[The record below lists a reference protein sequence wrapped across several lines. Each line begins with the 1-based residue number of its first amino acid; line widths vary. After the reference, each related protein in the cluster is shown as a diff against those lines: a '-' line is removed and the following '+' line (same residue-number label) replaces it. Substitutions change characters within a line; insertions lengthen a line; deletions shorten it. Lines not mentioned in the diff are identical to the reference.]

1 MENFKG
7 FPVGHIDEIEVSKL
21 RLDPFNPRLPQRLH
35 QADVSD
41 REILNWM
48 LDDASLV
55 HLMAS
60 IASNGFFPGEPIVA
74 LQEEST
80 FIVVEGNRRLAA
92 IKLLTN
98 PSLASESPKTVFE
111 LSEKAKDYG
120 TIPWKLPVYVVS
132 KRDEVDNYIAFRHV
146 TGIKSWPILS
156 KARYSYYLFG
166 KKKFYPE
173 IFKDIASEIGSYAKH
188 IRRYVQG
195 YDLYLLAEKNEFFGV
210 ASVAEENFPL
220 SLLTDSF
227 DLPNIARLIRFNPNQ
242 ALPSQEI
249 DLENFEL
256 LFRWLYEIDPETKST
271 RLGESRDI
279 TLLNKVLG
287 ADKAKEK
294 FLDGSS
300 LKEAAEFTTAAEE
313 SLQEALKQ
321 ARFWLRDANGY
332 VTKVENVSDDDMK
345 LSEQVLKMAEK
356 IDFDLRYIKRKD
368 EKVDFDF

>member
-1 MENFKG
+1 MANIKG

-21 RLDPFNPRLPQRLH
+21 RLDPYNPRLPQRLH

-173 IFKDIASEIGSYAKH
+173 IFKDIASEIGS
-188 IRRYVQG
+188 
-195 YDLYLLAEKNEFFGV
+195 
-210 ASVAEENFPL
+210 
-220 SLLTDSF
+220 
-227 DLPNIARLIRFNPNQ
+227 
-242 ALPSQEI
+242 
-249 DLENFEL
+249 
-256 LFRWLYEIDPETKST
+256 
-271 RLGESRDI
+271 
-279 TLLNKVLG
+279 
-287 ADKAKEK
+287 
-294 FLDGSS
+294 
-300 LKEAAEFTTAAEE
+300 
-313 SLQEALKQ
+313 
-321 ARFWLRDANGY
+321 
-332 VTKVENVSDDDMK
+332 
-345 LSEQVLKMAEK
+345 
-356 IDFDLRYIKRKD
+356 
-368 EKVDFDF
+368 